1 MAALADA
8 RGVSKSYAL
17 AGRAVTVLRDVDLTI
32 ARGDFV
38 AIEGRSGSGKST
50 LLHILGALDGAFRGS
65 YRYDGTEVGALGDE
79 ARSRLRATGIGFVFQ
94 SFHLLPHL
102 TVLENVVLPFR
113 YAGAERFAPE
123 RAAEAVAQVGLAHRM
138 HHRPAQLSGGEA
150 QRAAIARAT
159 VMRPGLLLADEPTGN
174 LDAQTGAQV
183 IDALE
188 ALNAAGTALVLVTHD
203 PGVARRARRRLRLMD
218 GRLDG

>member
-1 MAALADA
+1 MALAEA
-8 RGVSKSYAL
+8 RGLSKSYAL
-17 AGRAVTVLRDVDLTI
+17 AGREVTVLRDVDLTI
-32 ARGDFV
+32 AQGEFL

-50 LLHILGALDGAFRGS
+50 LLHILGALDGAFGGS
-65 YRYDGTEVGALGDE
+65 YRLGGTEVGALDDE

-102 TVLENVVLPFR
+102 TVLENVALPFR
-113 YAGAERFAPE
+113 YAGGKRGPPE

-174 LDAQTGAQV
+174 LDAETGAQV

-203 PGVARRARRRLRLMD
+203 PGVARRARRRLRLVD
-218 GRLDG
+218 GHLDG

>member
-1 MAALADA
+1 MALAEA
-8 RGVSKSYAL
+8 RGLSKSYAL
-17 AGRAVTVLRDVDLTI
+17 AGRDVTVLRDVDLTI
-32 ARGDFV
+32 AQGEFL

-50 LLHILGALDGAFRGS
+50 LLHILGALDGAFGGS
-65 YRYDGTEVGALGDE
+65 YRLGGTEVGALGDE

-102 TVLENVVLPFR
+102 TVLENVALPFR
-113 YAGAERFAPE
+113 YAGGKRGPPE

-174 LDAQTGAQV
+174 LDAETGAQV

-203 PGVARRARRRLRLMD
+203 PGVARRARRRLRLVD
-218 GRLDG
+218 GHLDG